1 MATVFSYPI
10 TDTANNM
17 VATDQICQQVTA
29 SSIAPTLEP
38 QPEGVFCFLF
48 TSVTF
53 TFATDLS
60 AAEII
65 TLTGLV
71 AAHDGTGL
79 FQLDTLEVI
88 PVATLL
94 AITYAA
100 QGWMAFVPDEV
111 GGPVPAYYDGIN
123 WRRVTDGAIVS

>member
-1 MATVFSYPI
+1 MATAFTYPI
-10 TDTANNM
+10 TDTTNNM
-17 VATDQICQQVTA
+17 VATDQIRQQIAA
-29 SSIAPTLEP
+29 SAIVPALEP
-38 QPEGVFCFLF
+38 QPNGVLCFFF
-48 TSVTF
+48 TTVTF
-53 TFATDLS
+53 TFVTDLS
-60 AAEII
+60 GAEVI

-71 AAHDGTGL
+71 AAHDGAGL

-111 GGPVPAYYDGIN
+111 GGPVPAYYDGTN
-123 WRRVTDGAIVS
+123 WRRVTDGVIVS